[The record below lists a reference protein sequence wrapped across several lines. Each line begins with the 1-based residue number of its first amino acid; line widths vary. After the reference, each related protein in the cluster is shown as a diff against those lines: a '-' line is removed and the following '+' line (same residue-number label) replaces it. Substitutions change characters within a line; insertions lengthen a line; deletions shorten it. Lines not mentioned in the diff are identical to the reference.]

1 MKLTNSKP
9 KPSKACLLCNFISSD
24 VTHAAQRARRF
35 ISREHIQYV
44 AREAY
49 QVPDS
54 ESCQKALAMVT
65 EYSPDYLVNHC
76 LRSYAFGIAMAH
88 KVKQPFDK
96 EVFFLGAIMHD
107 LGLTSEFDTGDTFEI
122 DGAKAARSFC
132 VEHEINTAKA
142 DLVHEMVVHHNSVG
156 IAHKL
161 DPEIALLH
169 FGAGADV
176 AGLLIK
182 DIHKVTLSEVLSEF
196 PRLDF
201 KQGMIKL
208 VSAQIDSKSH
218 SYMTPFIQLGFL
230 KKIESVSF

>member
-1 MKLTNSKP
+1 MELSEYKTI
-9 KPSKACLLCNFISSD
+9 PSKACLVCNFISSD
-24 VTHAAQRARRF
+24 ITHASQRARRF
-35 ISREHIQYV
+35 ISRDHIQYV
-44 AREAY
+44 AKEEY
-49 QVPDS
+49 QIPDS
-54 ESCQKALAMVT
+54 DNCKKALAMVG
-65 EYSPDYLVNHC
+65 EYSPHHLLNHC

-107 LGLTSEFDTGDTFEI
+107 LGLISEFDRGNTFEV

-132 VEHEINTAKA
+132 IEHEMNTEKA
-142 DLVHEMVVHHNSVG
+142 DLVHEMVAHHNSVG

-176 AGLLIK
+176 AGIWIK
-182 DIHKVTLSEVLSEF
+182 DIHKTTLSEVLSEF

-208 VSAQIDSKSH
+208 LSEQIDRKPQ
-218 SYMTPFIQLGFL
+218 SYMRPLIELGFL
-230 KKIESVSF
+230 KKIEHAHL